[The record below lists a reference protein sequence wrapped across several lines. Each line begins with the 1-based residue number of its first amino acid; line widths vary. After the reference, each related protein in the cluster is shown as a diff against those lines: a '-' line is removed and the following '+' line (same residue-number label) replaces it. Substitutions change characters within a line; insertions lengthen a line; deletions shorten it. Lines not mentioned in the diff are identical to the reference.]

1 MTPPFT
7 ARLSSRDSSQTE
19 TSNAEVPTSEQ
30 LVGQWYMTASSS
42 GFWQEKHSAC
52 LTYQAST
59 ATPGALDDVTT
70 FFLAGA
76 TQPSTTKGVNSP
88 SAAGPGIYD
97 WRGSGWLRMI
107 RTSWEVVGWGAL
119 KNDKDEGELVL
130 VTLAQKTMFSSRALS
145 IYWRKKDGMDA
156 EKIQAVAA
164 ALKALGD
171 ADLTSDVD
179 KLRAIQQTW
188 VAE

>member
-1 MTPPFT
+1 
-7 ARLSSRDSSQTE
+7 
-19 TSNAEVPTSEQ
+19 
-30 LVGQWYMTASSS
+30 
-42 GFWQEKHSAC
+42 
-52 LTYQAST
+52 
-59 ATPGALDDVTT
+59 
-70 FFLAGA
+70 
-76 TQPSTTKGVNSP
+76 
-88 SAAGPGIYD
+88 
-97 WRGSGWLRMI
+97 MI

-119 KNDKDEGELVL
+119 ENGKDEDELVL

-171 ADLTSDVD
+171 ADLTSHVD